1 MAAQIDAKR
10 FATPTD
16 ALRLEE
22 LLRRQRRVLYRA
34 LAVAIA
40 LLAIPIIYLATREEE
55 KKSPQAPADAPS
67 GAQAAPD
74 QSL

>member
-22 LLRRQRRVLYRA
+22 LLRRQRGVLYRA
-34 LAVAIA
+34 LAGGYCSVGH
-40 LLAIPIIYLATREEE
+40 TRNL
-55 KKSPQAPADAPS
+55 PS
-67 GAQAAPD
+67 Y
-74 QSL
+74 

>member
-22 LLRRQRRVLYRA
+22 LLRRQRGVLYRA
-34 LAVAIA
+34 LAVAIV
-40 LLAIPIIYLATREEE
+40 LLAIPVIYLATREEE
-55 KKSPQAPADAPS
+55 KKAPKPH
-67 GAQAAPD
+67 
-74 QSL
+74 